1 MDSLP
6 DPRALRR
13 ALANLGAVVT
23 FSRVL
28 VLADCILAAVLAV
41 LVLLT
46 NTSLDVLTVLGW
58 VFVVLAVYLASLLV
72 P

>member
-1 MDSLP
+1 VTVQP
-6 DPRALRR
+6 F
-13 ALANLGAVVT
+13 T

-28 VLADCILAAVLAV
+28 VLVDLLVAAILAV
-41 LVLLT
+41 LLLLVDYSISVT
-46 NTSLDVLTVLGW
+46 DAIGW

>member
-1 MDSLP
+1 MNAPL
-6 DPRALRR
+6 
-13 ALANLGAVVT
+13 T

-28 VLADCILAAVLAV
+28 VLAACIIAAILAV
-41 LVLLT
+41 LLLLT
-46 NTSLDVLTVLGW
+46 TASLTVVAALGW

>member
-1 MDSLP
+1 VQP
-6 DPRALRR
+6 F
-13 ALANLGAVVT
+13 T

-28 VLADCILAAVLAV
+28 ALIACILAAVVAV
-41 LVLLT
+41 LLLLT
-46 NTSLDVLTVLGW
+46 DTSLDVFTALGW

>member
-1 MDSLP
+1 MAP
-6 DPRALRR
+6 F
-13 ALANLGAVVT
+13 T

-41 LVLLT
+41 VILLT
-46 NTSLDVLTVLGW
+46 NTSLDVLTALGW

>member
-1 MDSLP
+1 MAP
-6 DPRALRR
+6 F
-13 ALANLGAVVT
+13 T

-28 VLADCILAAVLAV
+28 VLADCILAAILAV
-41 LVLLT
+41 LLLVT
-46 NTSLDVLTVLGW
+46 DSAVSAQDAIGW

>member
-1 MDSLP
+1 MSAP
-6 DPRALRR
+6 PKV
-13 ALANLGAVVT
+13 GQPFT

-41 LVLLT
+41 LLLLT
-46 NTSLDVLTVLGW
+46 DTSLDVLTALGW
-58 VFVVLAVYLASLLV
+58 VFVVLGVYLASLLV

>member
-1 MDSLP
+1 MQP
-6 DPRALRR
+6 F
-13 ALANLGAVVT
+13 T

-41 LVLLT
+41 LLLLT
-46 NTSLDVLTVLGW
+46 DTHLTVIDALGW
-58 VFVVLAVYLASLLV
+58 LFVVLAVYLASLLV

>member
-1 MDSLP
+1 VTVQP
-6 DPRALRR
+6 F
-13 ALANLGAVVT
+13 T

-41 LVLLT
+41 LLLLT
-46 NTSLDVLTVLGW
+46 DSAISVGDALGW
-58 VFVVLAVYLASLLV
+58 VFVVLSVYLASLLV

>member
-1 MDSLP
+1 MVP
-6 DPRALRR
+6 W
-13 ALANLGAVVT
+13 T

-28 VLADCILAAVLAV
+28 VLAACILAAILAV
-41 LVLLT
+41 LLLLT
-46 NTSLDVLTVLGW
+46 DVNLTVIDALGW

>member
-1 MDSLP
+1 VIVQP
-6 DPRALRR
+6 F
-13 ALANLGAVVT
+13 T

-28 VLADCILAAVLAV
+28 VLVDCIIAAVLAV
-41 LVLLT
+41 LLLLVQ
-46 NTSLDVLTVLGW
+46 SHVSVADAFGW

>member
-1 MDSLP
+1 MAP
-6 DPRALRR
+6 FA
-13 ALANLGAVVT
+13 

-28 VLADCILAAVLAV
+28 VLADCIIAAVLAV
-41 LVLLT
+41 VLLLT
-46 NTSLDVLTVLGW
+46 NTSLDVLTALGW